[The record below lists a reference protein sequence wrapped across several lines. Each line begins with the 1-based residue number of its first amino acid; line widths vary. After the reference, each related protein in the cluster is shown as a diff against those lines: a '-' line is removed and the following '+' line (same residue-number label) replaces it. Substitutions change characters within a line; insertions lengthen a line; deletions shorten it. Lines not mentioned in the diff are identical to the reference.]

1 MNYDVFQR
9 TRRTDAILFFYIS
22 YILRYRVVLVE
33 LILCFLNLLLLFT
46 TLIDLTRYSLQKGI
60 NLFISGN
67 RCK

>member
-9 TRRTDAILFFYIS
+9 THRTDAILFFYIS